1 MRIIYCFFYVVINF
15 FTGVYFI
22 VLDPD
27 FHTEHLYFV
36 DALILD
42 AMKAERI
49 PMKFLMTE

>member
-27 FHTEHLYFV
+27 FYTEHLYFL

-42 AMKAERI
+42 AMKAQRI